1 MEMNRYLCGKTCI
14 MKKKKKK
21 VKEQVDYDAMFGE
34 EMIKRISEMGF
45 KLESYC
51 DVGNGRI
58 RLNFTKE

>member
-1 MEMNRYLCGKTCI
+1 
-14 MKKKKKK
+14 MKKKNKK

-34 EMIKRISEMGF
+34 EMIKRISEMVF

-51 DVGNGRI
+51 DVGNGRM